1 MHGDGHGR
9 FPEDEAGVAIDTPEP
24 KTGTPGLEEM
34 VEEETGLEETFL
46 TEDWGCDKI
55 TGRRALFTALLGRE
69 DADGFDFLVGLCLN
83 FKSSCRSSLAVL
95 TLPAFMLKEPIF
107 PII

>member
-24 KTGTPGLEEM
+24 KTGTSGLEEM
-34 VEEETGLEETFL
+34 VEEETGSEELGGIEETFQ

-55 TGRRALFTALLGRE
+55 TGRRPPISKFTWTKG
-69 DADGFDFLVGLCLN
+69 
-83 FKSSCRSSLAVL
+83 CRWV
-95 TLPAFMLKEPIF
+95 
-107 PII
+107 